1 MPQCPFCYCP
11 LPLRE
16 VVKAKA
22 ELVCPDCH
30 RKLTRPRWAEFVSG
44 IVATLV
50 IDGVRH
56 LAEGSGFSTP
66 LRIIGSLAC
75 GLAAG
80 ALVYLL
86 LVRYQVKDPDASILS
101 SSETWQ
107 GEDSSHNK

>member
-1 MPQCPFCYCP
+1 MPQCPFCSSP

-30 RKLTRPRWAEFVSG
+30 RKLTRPRWAEGASG
-44 IVATLV
+44 IVTGLT
-50 IDGVRH
+50 IDGVLH

-66 LRIIGSLAC
+66 LRFIGSLAC
-75 GLAAG
+75 GFAAG

-86 LVRYQVKDPDASILS
+86 LVRYQVKDPDTSILS
-101 SSETWQ
+101 SPEIWQ
-107 GEDSSHNK
+107 GDDSSRNK